1 MLSSLFNSTTVPVLE
16 QSAAFAQHRHAVL
29 ASNLANLDTPGYR
42 VRDLNTDQFQ
52 SRLREAIKTREAQ
65 PAQFTEQMANARHM
79 NPFDDVRKNLR
90 GIVFHDD
97 SNVGLEQQVAEINKN
112 QLQHNL
118 VMTVL
123 SSQFQLLGAAISER
137 A

>member
-1 MLSSLFNSTTVPVLE
+1 MFNSTTVPVLE

-42 VRDLNTDQFQ
+42 VRDLNTDQFR
-52 SRLREAIKTREAQ
+52 SRLREAIKTRDTQ
-65 PAQFTEQMANARHM
+65 PAQFNEQMANARHV